1 MKKTE
6 KGFTLIEMMLVVGI
20 IALLSAI
27 IIPRFN
33 DFKSTAETETRNAQ
47 LASIRTQL
55 ELYKQ
60 DTGSYPD
67 SMAPSDWTNVDDY
80 WPNGVPSK
88 DAQGNDWDYTASTGV
103 IK

>member
-27 IIPRFN
+27 VIPRFN
-33 DFKSTAETETRNAQ
+33 DFKSTAETETRSAQ
-47 LASIRTQL
+47 LASIRTQI

-60 DTGSYPD
+60 DKGEYPS
-67 SMAPSDWTNVDDY
+67 SMKEDGWEDLSNY
-80 WPNGVPSK
+80 WPNEFPST
-88 DAQGNDWDYTASTGV
+88 DAKGNAWTYDSVNGL
-103 IK
+103 IE